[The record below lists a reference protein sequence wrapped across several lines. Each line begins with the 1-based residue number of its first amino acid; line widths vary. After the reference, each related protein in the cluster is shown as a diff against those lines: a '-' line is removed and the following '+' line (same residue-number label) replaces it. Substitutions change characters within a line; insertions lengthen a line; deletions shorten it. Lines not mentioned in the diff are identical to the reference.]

1 MGFLS
6 YHLNYYCDALERLES
21 GTAEEGS
28 VYHARQLL
36 KLLDDLA
43 DEGYYTLNDTLEERF
58 QGVARL
64 RTYLEKNHAVPFP
77 SAPFPRESA
86 MAYACEELELCAV
99 LRSAADQAGMISK
112 GSQEPFLDE
121 LCRFRR
127 FVLPELRT
135 VLQRY
140 PSAEQVLRGM
150 LQKIREPRIVVVESG
165 CCGTFPLLLMSL
177 DERVDLRMYTTYP
190 YLADIYRG
198 FIYTIRYE
206 DVRRF
211 ETLSAHEYYLRYS
224 SLRDGRFYV
233 QKCTDAGAERRALAE
248 IRTMLRDTDQF

>member
-86 MAYACEELELCAV
+86 MA
-99 LRSAADQAGMISK
+99 
-112 GSQEPFLDE
+112 
-121 LCRFRR
+121 
-127 FVLPELRT
+127 
-135 VLQRY
+135 
-140 PSAEQVLRGM
+140 
-150 LQKIREPRIVVVESG
+150 
-165 CCGTFPLLLMSL
+165 
-177 DERVDLRMYTTYP
+177 LRM
-190 YLADIYRG
+190 RG
-198 FIYTIRYE
+198 VGA
-206 DVRRF
+206 VRCAPKCRRSSRNDF
-211 ETLSAHEYYLRYS
+211 EGL
-224 SLRDGRFYV
+224 
-233 QKCTDAGAERRALAE
+233 AGALS
-248 IRTMLRDTDQF
+248 